1 MAYRTLLKAMKKQ
14 KKILELTYGKDVKV
28 LKALIKD
35 LETLQNVTSLNKV
48 KEIHEFYKQLSRIV
62 TALNNEVIAKCT
74 KLCLEH

>member
-1 MAYRTLLKAMKKQ
+1 MKKQ

>member
-1 MAYRTLLKAMKKQ
+1 MKKQ

-35 LETLQNVTSLNKV
+35 METLQNVTSLNKV

>member
-1 MAYRTLLKAMKKQ
+1 MKKQ

-48 KEIHEFYKQLSRIV
+48 KEIHEFYKQLSRTV

>member
-1 MAYRTLLKAMKKQ
+1 MKKQ

-48 KEIHEFYKQLSRIV
+48 KEIHEFYKQLSRTV
-62 TALNNEVIAKCT
+62 TALNNEVIAKWT